1 MAPVMLKSP
10 PPSASG
16 LPWGANKKPQ
26 SPSLFGLHL
35 VLSLPVV
42 SPDVPRPLCQTLP
55 PSRDAQS
62 LWRLPPLLQGPGHP
76 QKPLVPVPQDEAGS

>member
-35 VLSLPVV
+35 VLKLAYSFP
-42 SPDVPRPLCQTLP
+42 
-55 PSRDAQS
+55 
-62 LWRLPPLLQGPGHP
+62 
-76 QKPLVPVPQDEAGS
+76 